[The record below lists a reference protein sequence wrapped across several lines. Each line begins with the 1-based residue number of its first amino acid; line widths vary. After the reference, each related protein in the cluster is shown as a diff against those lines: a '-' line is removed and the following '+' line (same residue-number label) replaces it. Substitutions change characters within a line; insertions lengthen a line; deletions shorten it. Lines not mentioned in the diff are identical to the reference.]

1 MIFVACQMIYC
12 QPIPIIDDLAIE
24 SNKSFGVTL
33 GRSLDMDPRLI
44 INTTT
49 GIIIINDDDSTFI
62 SGDAH
67 INTVNLCIFIS
78 TISCHCTYRGNGL
91 PSLRGCR

>member
-1 MIFVACQMIYC
+1 MILVTCQMIHC
-12 QPIPIIDDLAIE
+12 QPIPIIDDLTVE

-33 GRSLDMDPRLI
+33 GRTLDLDSRLI

-49 GIIIINDDDSTFI
+49 GIIIINNDDGMFI

-67 INTVNLCIFIS
+67 INTD
-78 TISCHCTYRGNGL
+78 
-91 PSLRGCR
+91 